1 MVENTFTL
9 PRAKIILIVVFL
21 SSYLLMASVQG
32 FYVNTDMD
40 KADQRDYLVRAVRLK
55 TDPSH
60 YMTEGNR
67 MPAYPYL
74 LSFLYHPGMSME
86 DFFKRG
92 KIFNILLSVLLLF
105 ILYIIFRSYLAGL
118 EAKVLLL
125 IIAFMIFM
133 PRAGYVQSELSF
145 YFLTFCAFVL
155 YWDCLAQPRWWM
167 ALGAGLVTA
176 LSYLTKASMLPALA
190 WFVGSFFIINIA
202 LPVVKGMVNKIQ
214 AKGSLPY
221 KFILKNVA
229 FLAVFILIF
238 LLAVSPYIRMNKK
251 MFGQYFYNVNSNF
264 YVWYDSWDEV
274 LQGTRAHY
282 DRIGWPKMPAAEIP
296 RATKYWHDHTLG
308 QIIARFIRGFTIVTT
323 NAMGGIG
330 YAQFFCI
337 YLFICIWAIVKR
349 YKDFIEY
356 LKQDNRLAV
365 AISLVLYFLLYYILY
380 IFGAVVF
387 KGPRHA
393 LAQYVPAL
401 FVMFYFLSKFGFSN
415 FSEKIKC
422 YFTMREVHI
431 AVFCILVLDL
441 FFFVPYRMYMV
452 FNGW

>member
-1 MVENTFTL
+1 MVDNTFTL
-9 PRAKIILIVVFL
+9 TKTKIILIVVFL
-21 SSYLLMASVQG
+21 SSYLLMASVQA
-32 FYVNTDMD
+32 FYVNTDID
-40 KADQRDYLVRAVRLK
+40 KADQRDYLIRAIRLK

-74 LSFLYHPGMSME
+74 LSFLYHPGISME

-105 ILYIIFRSYLAGL
+105 ILYIIFRSYLEGP

-133 PRAGYVQSELSF
+133 PRAGYVQSELPF

-155 YWDCLAQPRWWM
+155 YWRCLAQPRLWM
-167 ALGAGLVTA
+167 AAGAGLVTA

-190 WFVGSFFIINIA
+190 WFVGSFLIVNIA
-202 LPVVKGMVNKIQ
+202 LPLGKGMVNRIQ
-214 AKGSLPY
+214 AKGTLPY
-221 KFILKNVA
+221 KFIFKNVA
-229 FLAVFILIF
+229 FLAAFILIF
-238 LLAVSPYIRMNKK
+238 LLTVSPYIRMNKK
-251 MFGQYFYNVNSNF
+251 MFGRYFYNVNSNF
-264 YVWYDSWDEV
+264 YIWYDSWDEV
-274 LQGTRAHY
+274 LKGTRAHY
-282 DRIGWPKMPAAEIP
+282 DRIGWPKMPAQEIP
-296 RATKYWHDHTLG
+296 SAAKYWHEHTLG
-308 QIIARFIRGFTIVTT
+308 QIMARLTHGFIIVTT

-337 YLFICIWAIVKR
+337 YLLICIWAIVKR
-349 YKDFIEY
+349 YRDFIEF
-356 LKQDNRLAV
+356 LKRDNHFAV
-365 AISLVLYFLLYYILY
+365 AVSLALYFLLYYGLY
-380 IFGAVVF
+380 IFGAVIF

-401 FVMFYFLSKFGFSN
+401 FVMFYFLSKFGFSS
-415 FSEKIKC
+415 FSDKIKC
-422 YFTMREVHI
+422 WFTVREIHI
-431 AVFCILVLDL
+431 AVFCLLVLDL
-441 FFFVPYRMYMV
+441 IFFVPYKIYMV